1 MKALSDI
8 VAIVDIST
16 AENKHQGI
24 NFEENSDDDALI
36 EEDESYGGDETKEEE
51 GEEVNDGANGK
62 LYVLL
67 L

>member
-1 MKALSDI
+1 M
-8 VAIVDIST
+8 DIST
-16 AENKHQGI
+16 AENKHQGT

-36 EEDESYGGDETKEEE
+36 EEDESYGGDEMEEEE

>member
-1 MKALSDI
+1 M
-8 VAIVDIST
+8 DIST